1 MAGEDPGRGEQASS
15 RNDKAATSAPQGMS
29 ECPAEHDR
37 RGPHRIV
44 SPHRTQSATLTLAT
58 PLPQVRTLMS
68 GDIQQRVPRLASGG
82 AYKWRPRSV
91 HPQSAGSLGAPKQTV
106 WVSDL
111 KTLPELSLLLEHLQ
125 TEWGKTPKS
134 REQKST
140 PWGLNDPMPLA
151 RPCLHRYARAAEGT
165 CEPAPAVL
173 LQQFPED
180 ARARQPHGRTAVE
193 HPSTRVLCAKS
204 ASESPIC
211 PLLP

>member
-68 GDIQQRVPRLASGG
+68 GDIQQRVPRLARGG
-82 AYKWRPRSV
+82 VYKWRPRSV

-165 CEPAPAVL
+165 CEPAQPRCSFSNSQRTPGPGSPTDA
-173 LQQFPED
+173 QQS
-180 ARARQPHGRTAVE
+180 
-193 HPSTRVLCAKS
+193 STRVLCAKS